1 MSRSAVREIQ
11 VSGISVHRGEVVVPT
26 QIGDPVQ
33 GLLACHAV
41 RLVAGSLRAKGHQA
55 RLAEVSRCDD
65 LAGDGDAR
73 LYLATCPQEDGTTA
87 AIAAAA
93 APGDALCAAAAR
105 AAVEE
110 WAGAC
115 GTRTLLIAS
124 SPWCTGALH
133 AAGAAR
139 QAASDHHG
147 SGRRVHILAPVAMP
161 AETASALRDLGAVI
175 TTSLADVDA
184 GDVVV
189 FPAHGVTAD
198 MRAEAA
204 RRGATVI
211 DSTCPLVAAA
221 QTAASRTA
229 DRGHQLVLIGQPGQ
243 ASTPSIMSQAPGH
256 VTVVETPA
264 KTAALRVSDSQH
276 VSYLVQPGVTLEAG
290 APVVSALRSRYPA
303 VRPAVPA
310 EACYAP
316 SDRAGTIYS
325 VALGSDLMLIVGDP
339 QSADTRQIS
348 GQARDSGT
356 RIQVISEV
364 ADLRP
369 AMLAGVQTIGLAE
382 STSAPAGVASQL
394 MTALGGLGRLTVA
407 RRKLS
412 TEKATST
419 LA

>member
-1 MSRSAVREIQ
+1 
-11 VSGISVHRGEVVVPT
+11 
-26 QIGDPVQ
+26 
-33 GLLACHAV
+33 
-41 RLVAGSLRAKGHQA
+41 
-55 RLAEVSRCDD
+55 
-65 LAGDGDAR
+65 
-73 LYLATCPQEDGTTA
+73 
-87 AIAAAA
+87 
-93 APGDALCAAAAR
+93 
-105 AAVEE
+105 
-110 WAGAC
+110 
-115 GTRTLLIAS
+115 
-124 SPWCTGALH
+124 PWCTGALH